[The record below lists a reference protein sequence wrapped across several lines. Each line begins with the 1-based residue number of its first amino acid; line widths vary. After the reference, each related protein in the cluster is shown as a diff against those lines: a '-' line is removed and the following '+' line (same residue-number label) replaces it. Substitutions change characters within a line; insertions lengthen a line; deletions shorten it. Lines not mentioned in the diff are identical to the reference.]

1 MTAVSQV
8 TRATHESEMWLYYAP
23 VGDDSEAYVD
33 YDGLDPYW
41 ALADLLINEFDG
53 YHELSDVEINGE
65 RWDIRMNYSKS
76 GFQPRPEDEIA
87 SDRLYEFDIN
97 ARGRGERKCDY
108 NISPRFPDMRKSD
121 GERTTTA
128 FDHTE
133 PDEGVSVHCQP
144 SNLEPDEVADL
155 LPRLVFELANA
166 ADLGLYHGYFAEP
179 FDGRIT
185 ALERYVRLTRSMN
198 EKLIGTGGIFDRL
211 AMLLSDADGTKGVY
225 KFDNERERG
234 YHHVVRHGSTSA
246 GEMVSGHR
254 LGGQIKSYLPEHPEK
269 FEPEDPLFHPKLGV
283 KFVQGRTAA
292 GSVPWSERDEV
303 VRELDERLVSLLSW
317 AEIPTEAGG
326 TTYVADDHFGAG
338 AAAESV
344 PIHSD
349 PTPRLEAN
357 QEHLIVTTLRDMTSA
372 DEAIVE
378 NLATDGGQPARKVAD
393 AAGVGLSTV
402 YRCLQRLEGVVTSD
416 NGHVRFVSEKLRQEI
431 RAIVES
437 AETKIESA
445 ADRAA
450 QLVDM
455 DVRQSASSAFDRWL
469 AKYGAEFDAPSSEG
483 ERPTVRID
491 TVLSKHKAS
500 TNPRVDDV
508 LDKMLDAWTNDGRDP
523 RDLKRAIVEVSV
535 DGTSMRR
542 PVATLH

>member
-1 MTAVSQV
+1 
-8 TRATHESEMWLYYAP
+8 MWLYYAP
-23 VGDDSEAYVD
+23 TRDDSEAYAD

-41 ALADLLINEFDG
+41 ALSDLLINEFDG
-53 YHELSDVEINGE
+53 YQELADVEINGE

-76 GFQPRPEDEIA
+76 GFRPRPEDEIA

-97 ARGRGERKCDY
+97 AQGYGERKCDY
-108 NISPRFPDMRKSD
+108 NISPRFPEMRKSD

-128 FDHTE
+128 FDHTD
-133 PDEGVSVHCQP
+133 PDEGVSIHCQP
-144 SNLEPDEVADL
+144 SNLEPDEVANL
-155 LPRLVFELANA
+155 LPRFVFELADA
-166 ADLGLYHGYFAEP
+166 ADVGLYHGYFAEP
-179 FDGRIT
+179 FEGRIT
-185 ALERYVRLTRSMN
+185 ALERYVRITRSMN

-246 GEMVSGHR
+246 GEMISGQR

-269 FEPEDPLFHPKLGV
+269 FEPDDPLYHPKLGV
-283 KFVQGRTAA
+283 KFVQGRTAS
-292 GSVPWSERDEV
+292 GSVPWADRDEV
-303 VRELDERLVSLLSW
+303 VRELDERLMSLLSW

-378 NLATDGGQPARKVAD
+378 NLATDGGQPAPEVAD

-416 NGHVRFVSEKLRQEI
+416 NGHVRFVSEKLRQEV

-437 AETKIESA
+437 AEAKIDNA
-445 ADRAA
+445 ATRAA
-450 QLVDM
+450 ELVDM

-469 AKYGAEFDAPSSEG
+469 AKYGAEFNAPDTEG
-483 ERPTVRID
+483 GRSTVRID
-491 TVLSKHKAS
+491 TVLGIAKSSSYPH
-500 TNPRVDDV
+500 PEDVVDE
-508 LDKMLDAWTNDGRDP
+508 LKTAWSRDGRDI
-523 RDLKRAIVEVSV
+523 KRLADVRIEADVSGKADSV
-535 DGTSMRR
+535 WTLDALEN
-542 PVATLH
+542 VALTG